1 MLFSNGS
8 LYSGFVSQNGL
19 SYFDYGAPT
28 AWLQLLGYSNIGI
41 DNFYKTIFGYDERTN
56 IFR

>member
-1 MLFSNGS
+1 MAIINGT
-8 LYSGFVSQNGL
+8 LYESFALQSGF
-19 SYFDYGAPT
+19 SYFDYGVST
-28 AWLQLLGYSNIGI
+28 AWLQLLGYSNIGV